1 MALFKKGLVVA
12 LSSALLLGACGTETG
27 GTDNGSAEQTTE
39 STEDKKV
46 VTFESKTELST
57 LDGSTYDLPTTN
69 MYLNITENM
78 YRKTGNGNEVELGLA
93 AKHEESE
100 DGLTHTF
107 TLRDDIYWE
116 NGDPI
121 VAADFVFGIQR
132 SIDPESAVYPST
144 SDEIIVNADKIRAG
158 EMELSELG
166 VEAPDD
172 KTLVMHLAYPSA
184 IFDYDMSGGRW
195 APIQEKFYNEVG
207 AENYGTSADNFMAS
221 GPYKIQNWQTS
232 ASEWSLVKNENYYDH
247 ESVDID
253 QIDFKVVPE
262 TSTAVQ
268 LYESG
273 QLDFA
278 TLTPDFV
285 PEFKSHE
292 GFAQDL
298 TTFSGNMEANQKVD
312 ITANDHFGR
321 AMFYAIDREELTEN
335 ILADGS
341 LPVTGYV
348 PYELDKNVEDV
359 DFREEAG
366 HYYNFDAAKAQE
378 ELDAAF
384 KELDIESA
392 ELTMVVSED
401 GQDPQVAEF
410 IQSQLENN
418 LENISVNIEQLPLM
432 SLYERLG
439 KEDWD
444 LAYYTLTPFLPDAFA
459 VLEWSYTDGINLSQY
474 SNEKYDELLDQAKY
488 DFGTD
493 PRKRRDIMMEAEELK
508 VYEDASNSTLHQNQR
523 SYLVN
528 PEIENFETLPV
539 SGYLYFRNV
548 KLNQ

>member
-1 MALFKKGLVVA
+1 MTLFKKGLVVA

-207 AENYGTSADNFMAS
+207 AENYGTNADNFMAS

-348 PYELDKNVEDV
+348 PYELDKNVEGV

-493 PRKRRDIMMEAEELK
+493 TRKRRDIMMEAEELK

>member
-69 MYLNITENM
+69 MYLNIVESF
-78 YRKTGNGNEVELGLA
+78 YRKTGEGNEVELGLA
-93 AKHEESE
+93 ANHEVSE
-100 DGLTHTF
+100 DGLTHTL
-107 TLRDDIYWE
+107 TLRDDIFWE

-121 VAADFVFGIQR
+121 VAADFVFGAQR
-132 SIDPESAVYPST
+132 SVDPESAVYPSA
-144 SDEIIVNADKIRAG
+144 SDEILVNGDAVRSG
-158 EMELSELG
+158 EMSPTELG
-166 VEAPDD
+166 VEAPDE
-172 KTLVMHLAYPSA
+172 KTVVYHLNYPTPTFEFSL
-184 IFDYDMSGGRW
+184 SGLRW

-207 AENYGTSADNFMAS
+207 AENYGTSSDNIMAT
-221 GPYKIQNWQTS
+221 GAYKLENWQTS

-285 PEFKSHE
+285 PEFEGHE
-292 GFAQDL
+292 DFAQDL
-298 TTFSGNMEANQKVD
+298 TTFSGNMETNQKVD

-341 LPVTGYV
+341 LPVAGYV
-348 PYELDKNVEDV
+348 PYELDKSV
-359 DFREEAG
+359 DGVDYREEAG
-366 HYYNFDAAKAQE
+366 HYYNFDATKAQE
-378 ELDAAF
+378 ELDVAF

-392 ELTMVVSED
+392 ELTMIVSED

-410 IQSQLENN
+410 IQSQLETN

-432 SLYERLG
+432 SLYERMG
-439 KEDWD
+439 KDDWD
-444 LAYYTLTPFLPDAFA
+444 LVYYTNTPFLPDAFA
-459 VLEWSYTDGINLSQY
+459 ILEWSYSDGINLAKY
-474 SNEKYDELLDQAKY
+474 NNEKYDELLDQAKY

-539 SGYLYFRNV
+539 NGYLYFKNV

>member
-321 AMFYAIDREELTEN
+321 ALFYAIDREELTEN

-348 PYELDKNVEDV
+348 PYELDKNVEGV
-359 DFREEAG
+359 DFREEAE

-459 VLEWSYTDGINLSQY
+459 VLEWSYTDGINLSKY

>member
-27 GTDNGSAEQTTE
+27 GSDTGSAEQTTE

-321 AMFYAIDREELTEN
+321 AMFYAVDREELTEN

-348 PYELDKNVEDV
+348 PYELDKNVEGV

-366 HYYNFDAAKAQE
+366 RYYNFDATKAQE

-392 ELTMVVSED
+392 ELTMIVSED

-410 IQSQLENN
+410 IQSQLETN

>member
-1 MALFKKGLVVA
+1 MALLKKGLVVA

-27 GTDNGSAEQTTE
+27 GSDTGSAEQTTE

-348 PYELDKNVEDV
+348 PYELDKNVEGV

-410 IQSQLENN
+410 IQSQLETN

-439 KEDWD
+439 KDDWD

>member
-1 MALFKKGLVVA
+1 MALLKKGLVVA

-27 GTDNGSAEQTTE
+27 GSDTGSAEQTTE

-348 PYELDKNVEDV
+348 PYELDKNVEGV

-410 IQSQLENN
+410 IQSQLETN

-459 VLEWSYTDGINLSQY
+459 VLEWSYTDGINLSKY

>member
-27 GTDNGSAEQTTE
+27 GSDIGSAEQTTE
-39 STEDKKV
+39 STENKKI

-348 PYELDKNVEDV
+348 PYELDKNVEGV

-410 IQSQLENN
+410 IQSQLETN

-439 KEDWD
+439 KDDWD

-459 VLEWSYTDGINLSQY
+459 VLEWSYTDGINLSKY

-488 DFGTD
+488 EFGTD

>member
-1 MALFKKGLVVA
+1 MALLKKGLVVA
-12 LSSALLLGACGTETG
+12 LSSVLLLGACGTETG
-27 GTDNGSAEQTTE
+27 GSDIGSAEQTTE
-39 STEDKKV
+39 STENKKI

-348 PYELDKNVEDV
+348 PYELDKNVEGV

-366 HYYNFDAAKAQE
+366 HYYNFDATKAQE

-392 ELTMVVSED
+392 ELTMIVSED

-410 IQSQLENN
+410 IQSQLETN

-439 KEDWD
+439 KDDWD

-459 VLEWSYTDGINLSQY
+459 VLEWSYTDGINLSKY

-488 DFGTD
+488 EFGTD

-508 VYEDASNSTLHQNQR
+508 VYEDSSNSTLHQNQR

>member
-12 LSSALLLGACGTETG
+12 LSSALLLGACGTETD

-321 AMFYAIDREELTEN
+321 ALFYAIDREELTEN
-335 ILADGS
+335 ILADDS

-348 PYELDKNVEDV
+348 PYELDKNVEGV

-410 IQSQLENN
+410 IQSQLETN

-459 VLEWSYTDGINLSQY
+459 VLEWSYTDGINLSKY

>member
-1 MALFKKGLVVA
+1 MALLKKGLVVA

-27 GTDNGSAEQTTE
+27 GSDTGSAEQTTE

-348 PYELDKNVEDV
+348 PYELDKNVEGV